1 MAIEELD
8 LDLDLSTPVLPPAV
22 ARLIQASE
30 RRWEQFFASRSHRR
44 FPRFVPSD
52 AAVVFAALD
61 DVTRRDLAPGRVFCE
76 WGSGLGTVACLA
88 ALLGY
93 EAYGIEMEPELVDLS
108 REMAHELAIPV
119 EILCTSYVPEDYE
132 SYSGVGGEDLVQLE
146 TFSYPGATIDDAPQY
161 DGMAME
167 IAAIDLFFVYPW
179 PDEQDLMQ
187 KLFDAVAGEG
197 AILLAYHSAKEICVY
212 RKLFD
217 EGSRYA

>member
-8 LDLDLSTPVLPPAV
+8 LDFDLSTPALPAEV

-30 RRWEQFFASRSHRR
+30 RWWDQFFASRSHRR

-52 AAVVFAALD
+52 AALVFAALD

-76 WGSGLGTVACLA
+76 WGSGLGTATCLA

-93 EAYGIEMEPELVDLS
+93 EAYGIEIEPELARLS
-108 REMAHELAIPV
+108 SELARELALPV
-119 EILCTSYVPEDYE
+119 EILCTSYIPEGYE
-132 SYSGVGGEDLVQLE
+132 SYSGVGGEDLVKFE
-146 TFSYPGATIDDAPQY
+146 TFSFPGDAIDHAPRY
-161 DGMAME
+161 DGMDIE

-179 PDEQDLMQ
+179 PDEQELMQ
-187 KLFDAVAGEG
+187 NLFDAVAGEG

-212 RKLFD
+212 RKMFD
-217 EGSRYA
+217 EGDRYA